1 MKDDFRSLPDQ
12 KISSSKTPVRRF
24 VFASDFD
31 DTLYF
36 HDGRGLQKTDAEA
49 IRRFQE
55 AGHCFVLCTG
65 RPAALRKDIE
75 DLVSG
80 QVSFDYEIYSCGS
93 VILDRYGNRIFE
105 SPLDET
111 FVRKAAEFAPVVPL
125 KAHQEGA
132 ILYSGDMDQTDRG
145 KKASSPED
153 FSAKPVYEIS
163 FPLDNPL
170 SEEAVLKLKS
180 CPEAACYEN
189 RHIADFVNRGV
200 SKATG
205 LDFICRIEN
214 VPFENS
220 AAMGDSFNDLSMIKH
235 ASYGF
240 TFPDAETSV
249 VDQAGYIRGSLH
261 EALEMLMALSDRP
274 DTDLNGE
281 SDRQKVS

>member
-1 MKDDFRSLPDQ
+1 MNDDFRDRPER
-12 KISSSKTPVRRF
+12 KTGKENQRKRF

-36 HDGRGLQKTDAEA
+36 HDGRGLQKKDAEA
-49 IRRFQE
+49 IRRFQK

-65 RPAALRKDIE
+65 RPAALKKNIE
-75 DLVSG
+75 ELIEG
-80 QVSFDYEIYSCGS
+80 QVRFDYEIYSCGS

-111 FVRKAAEFAPVVPL
+111 FVKKAAEFAPLVSF
-125 KAHQEGA
+125 KAHQEGG
-132 ILYSGDMDQTDRG
+132 ILYSGDMDQADKG
-145 KKASSPED
+145 KKAAGPED
-153 FSAKPVYEIS
+153 FLEKPVYEIS
-163 FPLDNPL
+163 FPLDDPL
-170 SEEAVLKLKS
+170 SKKAASKLKS
-180 CPEAACYEN
+180 LPEAACYEN

-240 TFPDAETSV
+240 TFPEAEAGLA
-249 VDQAGYIRGSLH
+249 DQAGYISGSVA
-261 EALEMLMALSDRP
+261 EALEMLTALSAEDSSDQDKKP
-274 DTDLNGE
+274 D
-281 SDRQKVS
+281 